1 MILHLTTGDELLRKT
16 ITGNGATK
24 ILDFRYDQSG
34 APYSL
39 TYTVGSTS
47 TVYYYVTNLQGD
59 VMYLADSSGSQVA
72 AYLYDPYGKVLS
84 SSGTMAEIN
93 PLRYRGY
100 YQDSET
106 GFYYLQS
113 RYYDPAICRFINADS
128 YASTGQGLIGYNAFA
143 YCGNNPINRFDPTG
157 EFGIWGAVV
166 GGLIGAVA
174 GAISSAVTGGDIKDI
189 VISAAAGA
197 VAGGVI
203 GGFGNVVL
211 ARAAASVIT
220 AGFTYADC
228 KLNGFTTSE
237 SLLCA
242 GVSAA
247 ITYST
252 ASLSGLVRNDVVA
265 STLVDCTFGFGG
277 SLVSAGIS
285 AGIANT
291 KSNSQTNKPKRPNST
306 VPKGSPIRSKQLIN
320 FQATA
325 WG

>member
-1 MILHLTTGDELLRKT
+1 
-16 ITGNGATK
+16 
-24 ILDFRYDQSG
+24 
-34 APYSL
+34 
-39 TYTVGSTS
+39 
-47 TVYYYVTNLQGD
+47 
-59 VMYLADSSGSQVA
+59 MYLVDSSGNQVA

-189 VISAAAGA
+189 VISAATAP
-197 VAGGVI
+197 
-203 GGFGNVVL
+203 
-211 ARAAASVIT
+211 AAALIT
-220 AGFTYADC
+220 L
-228 KLNGFTTSE
+228 KIL
-237 SLLCA
+237 
-242 GVSAA
+242 
-247 ITYST
+247 
-252 ASLSGLVRNDVVA
+252 
-265 STLVDCTFGFGG
+265 
-277 SLVSAGIS
+277 
-285 AGIANT
+285 
-291 KSNSQTNKPKRPNST
+291 
-306 VPKGSPIRSKQLIN
+306 
-320 FQATA
+320 
-325 WG
+325 

>member
-1 MILHLTTGDELLRKT
+1 M
-16 ITGNGATK
+16 
-24 ILDFRYDQSG
+24 
-34 APYSL
+34 
-39 TYTVGSTS
+39 
-47 TVYYYVTNLQGD
+47 
-59 VMYLADSSGSQVA
+59 
-72 AYLYDPYGKVLS
+72 
-84 SSGTMAEIN
+84 
-93 PLRYRGY
+93 
-100 YQDSET
+100 
-106 GFYYLQS
+106 
-113 RYYDPAICRFINADS
+113 
-128 YASTGQGLIGYNAFA
+128 IGYNAFA
-143 YCGNNPINRFDPTG
+143 YCGNNPINRFDSTG